1 MYSKLENKYIYPT
14 ELEFSYDNTQE
25 YRGCIRRLFH
35 MNIITQKPEINED
48 EPLDEETLDELDYD
62 EDASMLAMDFIY
74 SKTAD
79 NVLFRE
85 LYTIAATRMFS
96 TDLETGMTILFSY
109 DYLLLFHKCLVCF
122 FKTPV
127 EFTKSCQSF
136 TELYNLV
143 K

>member
-1 MYSKLENKYIYPT
+1 MYSKMENKYKYPT
-14 ELEFSYDNTQE
+14 ELDISYDNTQE
-25 YRGCIRRLFH
+25 YRCCIRSLFH
-35 MNIITQKPEINED
+35 MNIIKQNPAINED
-48 EPLDEETLDELDYD
+48 EPLDEETLDELNYD
-62 EDASMLAMDFIY
+62 EEAGILAMDYIY

-85 LYTIAATRMFS
+85 LYTVAATRMFS

-122 FKTPV
+122 FKTPD
-127 EFTKSCQSF
+127 EFTESYQSF

>member
-1 MYSKLENKYIYPT
+1 
-14 ELEFSYDNTQE
+14 
-25 YRGCIRRLFH
+25 
-35 MNIITQKPEINED
+35 MNIIKQNPAINED

-62 EDASMLAMDFIY
+62 EEASTLAMDFIY
-74 SKTAD
+74 SKTTD

-85 LYTIAATRMFS
+85 LYTVAATRMFS

-122 FKTPV
+122 FKTPI
-127 EFTKSCQSF
+127 EFTESCQSF
-136 TELYNLV
+136 TELYNLI

>member
-1 MYSKLENKYIYPT
+1 MYSKMENKYKYPT
-14 ELEFSYDNTQE
+14 ELDISYDNTQE
-25 YRGCIRRLFH
+25 YRCCIRSLFH
-35 MNIITQKPEINED
+35 MNIIKQNPEINED
-48 EPLDEETLDELDYD
+48 EPLDEETLDELNYD
-62 EDASMLAMDFIY
+62 EEAGILAMDYIY

-85 LYTIAATRMFS
+85 LYTVAATRMFS

-122 FKTPV
+122 FKTPD
-127 EFTKSCQSF
+127 EFTESYQSF

>member
-1 MYSKLENKYIYPT
+1 MYSKMENKYIYPT
-14 ELEFSYDNTQE
+14 ELDILYDNTHE
-25 YRGCIRRLFH
+25 YRSCIRRLFH
-35 MNIITQKPEINED
+35 MNIIKQNQMINED

-62 EDASMLAMDFIY
+62 EEACKLAMDFIY
-74 SKTAD
+74 SKTTD

-85 LYTIAATRMFS
+85 LYTVAATRMFS
-96 TDLETGMTILFSY
+96 TDLETGMAILLSY
-109 DYLLLFHKCLVCF
+109 DYLLSFHKCLVCF

-127 EFTKSCQSF
+127 EFTESYQSF